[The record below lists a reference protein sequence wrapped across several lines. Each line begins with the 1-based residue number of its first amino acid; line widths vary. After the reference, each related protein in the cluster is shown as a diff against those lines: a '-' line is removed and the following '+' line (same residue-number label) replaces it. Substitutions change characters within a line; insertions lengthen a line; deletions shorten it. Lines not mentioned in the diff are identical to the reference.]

1 MSSIKPGPPLRPLPA
16 RGAATDAGSHGGPLW
31 GQSVKW
37 ASPGGWPAG
46 GSVHWHQCC
55 TYVHHSRLPDMATRG
70 IWQLRRCQLF
80 FSDRDGSS
88 RGMRSARYSFE
99 LRIRCSFARNN
110 SACREFIKQSL
121 IPVSAQN
128 PQIEFEAL
136 LRRGRHPT
144 IRAQYGTFRFSTVLA
159 LLRCND
165 PKSFRS

>member
-1 MSSIKPGPPLRPLPA
+1 MPEDGRRALSPGRRRGSHRPGSCHCHWQSWWAYSGASRAGTWPSSSAA
-16 RGAATDAGSHGGPLW
+16 RGGLFFARTRSE
-31 GQSVKW
+31 
-37 ASPGGWPAG
+37 
-46 GSVHWHQCC
+46 
-55 TYVHHSRLPDMATRG
+55 TMATRG

-88 RGMRSARYSFE
+88 RGMRSALYSFE
-99 LRIRCSFARNN
+99 FRIRCSFARNN

-144 IRAQYGTFRFSTVLA
+144 IRAQYGAFRLFYALA
-159 LLRCND
+159 PLRCND